1 MFLTNQ
7 IIWFYLN
14 KTKEG
19 NNIKVTKK
27 NNYNNL
33 GKKHLSTHREYG
45 RKK

>member
-1 MFLTNQ
+1 
-7 IIWFYLN
+7 LN

-33 GKKHLSTHREYG
+33 GKKHLSTHREHG